1 MSFKMGAAVF
11 HFIFLSRLF
20 YSEKSDNSSNSG
32 YLWCLAE
39 ILIPFLY
46 IHTLSRKKKKH
57 ISLTLCIA
65 NVLIYKWFGIGR
77 HWILGIIKCI
87 YTEIELDSSYPE
99 RLCWCFLSL
108 SVFVLPLLCLEEP
121 QKEEPGMVFES
132 SVNLK
137 GKEILYT
144 VINIAYYCAC

>member
-1 MSFKMGAAVF
+1 MSFKMAAAVS

-20 YSEKSDNSSNSG
+20 YSEKSDNSSNSS
-32 YLWCLAE
+32 YIWCLAE
-39 ILIPFLY
+39 ILVSFLY
-46 IHTLSRKKKKH
+46 IPTSSRKKKKH
-57 ISLTLCIA
+57 LPLTLFIA
-65 NVLIYKWFGIGR
+65 NMFIYKWFEIGR
-77 HWILGIIKCI
+77 HWILGIIKCMC
-87 YTEIELDSSYPE
+87 TEIKLDSSDPE

-144 VINIAYYCAC
+144 SH